1 MALNNE
7 TPQAPAAIVPETK
20 TPETK
25 TFAAASAESSG
36 EVPLP
41 KVETPAAPIVEATVD
56 EFGYPIVKEEPKVPE
71 AKKPEA
77 KPKVDETTLKTSTG
91 YEEEPKVEAEP
102 PKPPEVKK
110 DLELGFELKISE
122 IIPKEDVAA
131 LKLFAKTHGLNEKQ
145 AQAFVDL
152 KTVEFENFTKAEQEF
167 KKAQERGKLLQ
178 RKTWWDELK
187 NDKTFGGEKFE
198 SNMKRA
204 GRILEEHFPATKKE
218 LTARGT
224 MLPPY
229 VMRDFAALADQLYA
243 TETAVL
249 GDPPAPPETKTEV
262 DPALAYYG

>member
-1 MALNNE
+1 MEPKE
-7 TPQAPAAIVPETK
+7 TPQAPAAVVPEK
-20 TPETK
+20 KVET
-25 TFAAASAESSG
+25 FVDASAKASG
-36 EVPLP
+36 EAPLP
-41 KVETPAAPIVEATVD
+41 KVETPSVVEATVD
-56 EFGYPIVKEEPKVPE
+56 EFGYPIVKEEPKAPE
-71 AKKPEA
+71 AKKPEVVA
-77 KPKVDETTLKTSTG
+77 KPKVDETTLKTNTG
-91 YEEEPKVEAEP
+91 YEEEPKVEAEA
-102 PKPPEVKK
+102 PKEPEIKK
-110 DLELGFELKISE
+110 DLELGFELKVSE

-131 LKLFAKTHGLNEKQ
+131 IKLFVKAHSLNEKQ

-152 KTVEFENFTKAEQEF
+152 KTIEFENFTKAETEF

-187 NDKTFGGEKFE
+187 NDKIFGGEKFE

-204 GRILEEHFPATKKE
+204 GRVLEEHFPATKKE

-262 DPALAYYG
+262 DPALAYYQ